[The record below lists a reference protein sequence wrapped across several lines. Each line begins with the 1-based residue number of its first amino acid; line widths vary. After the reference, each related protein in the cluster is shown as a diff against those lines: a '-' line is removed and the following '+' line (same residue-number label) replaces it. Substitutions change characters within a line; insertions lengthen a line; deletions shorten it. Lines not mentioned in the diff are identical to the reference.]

1 MKPAPLLVVL
11 SLNWIWCIADMA
23 NMTEKQWQS
32 ARKLWESDKREG
44 YAWLIRELSLDIS
57 GPGLRKR
64 ALKDGWKKGAKPKAG
79 NQKPKTAQKPKT
91 RNQKPKPPPTEE
103 LDELPEELKDKAVP
117 LEDAH
122 SIDWEEDDE
131 DGDAVYHN
139 ATLTRVRT
147 RSLEE
152 DLGEGS
158 LVEVYGTSRGN
169 SKYHPAFADLA
180 YKHCLLGATPKH
192 VADLLQV
199 DEVTIY
205 RWMEAHPSFGAAME
219 QGRGDADANVAR
231 SLYKKATGYTHQ
243 AVKVFQYQGGPV
255 VVPYTEVVAPDT
267 DAAKFWLK
275 NRQPDLWKDKVEV
288 EEKPTLALVD
298 EEKMGRI
305 YREALEHAAQVE
317 REMQGRADRL
327 GLVIDHDETDVG
339 GGDA

>member
-1 MKPAPLLVVL
+1 MARL
-11 SLNWIWCIADMA
+11 SL
-23 NMTEKQWQS
+23 EQW
-32 ARKLWESDKREG
+32 AEVRKDREENGTPYRALAAKHGVSD
-44 YAWLIRELSLDIS
+44 AAII
-57 GPGLRKR
+57 KR
-64 ALKDGWKKGAKPKAG
+64 AKAEEWSAGTGKRSSKSKRDVSKKVSA
-79 NQKPKTAQKPKT
+79 NQKANPRASRKTKPTPSVEKL
-91 RNQKPKPPPTEE
+91 E
-103 LDELPEELKDKAVP
+103 ELPEELLDKAVP

-122 SIDWEEDDE
+122 SIDWEEGDDE
-131 DGDAVYHN
+131 GDAVYHN

-205 RWMEAHPSFGAAME
+205 RWMESHPSFGAAME

-243 AVKVFQYQGGPV
+243 AVKVFQYQGEPV

-298 EEKMGRI
+298 EEEMGRI

-327 GLVIDHDETDVG
+327 GLIIDHDEMDVG

>member
-1 MKPAPLLVVL
+1 MARLSLEQWAEVRKDREENGTPYRALAAKYGVSDAAIIKRAKAEEWGGKGSSAGKRSTKSKQVSKKVSANHKANPRANRKRKPAPPV
-11 SLNWIWCIADMA
+11 
-23 NMTEKQWQS
+23 
-32 ARKLWESDKREG
+32 
-44 YAWLIRELSLDIS
+44 
-57 GPGLRKR
+57 
-64 ALKDGWKKGAKPKAG
+64 
-79 NQKPKTAQKPKT
+79 
-91 RNQKPKPPPTEE
+91 EE
-103 LDELPEELKDKAVP
+103 LEELPEELKDKAVP
-117 LEDAH
+117 LEDAD
-122 SIDWEEDDE
+122 SIEWEEGDE
-131 DGDAVYHN
+131 EGDAVYHN

-205 RWMEAHPSFGAAME
+205 RWMETHPSFGAAME

-243 AVKVFQYQGGPV
+243 AVKVFQYQGEPV

-275 NRQPDLWKDKVEV
+275 NRQPELWKDKVEV

-327 GLVIDHDETDVG
+327 GLVIDHDEMDVG

>member
-1 MKPAPLLVVL
+1 
-11 SLNWIWCIADMA
+11 MA
-23 NMTEKQWQS
+23 NVTEKQWQA

-44 YAWLIRELSLDIS
+44 YAWLIRELSLDIT

-64 ALKDGWKKGAKPKAG
+64 ALKDGWKKGAKPEADNQKP
-79 NQKPKTAQKPKT
+79 QKPKTTRKPKT
-91 RNQKPKPPPTEE
+91 RNQKPKPPPVED

-122 SIDWEEDDE
+122 SIDWEEGDE
-131 DGDAVYHN
+131 EGDAAYHN

-243 AVKVFQYQGGPV
+243 AVKVFQYQGEPV
-255 VVPYTEVVAPDT
+255 VVPYTEIVPPDT
-267 DAAKFWLK
+267 EAAKFWLK
-275 NRQPDLWKDKVEV
+275 NRQPELWKDKVEV
-288 EEKPTLALVD
+288 EEKPSIALVD
-298 EEKMGRI
+298 REEMDAM
-305 YREALEHAAQVE
+305 YRDALDYAAQVE
-317 REMQGRADRL
+317 KQLKGRAERL
-327 GLVIDHDETDVG
+327 GLTIDHDDIGAGGGDLG